1 MKTLNVSLIQQSI
14 IEDQPEKNLIITQ
27 KKIESLK
34 GKTDLVILP
43 ELFTTGFTLNNLEIA
58 ETNDG
63 KTISSL
69 KEWASINNLAI
80 TGSFLAKNENHYFN
94 RGFFIL
100 PNKDA
105 FFYDKKH
112 LFPIGKE
119 AKTITAGDE
128 SQIISYKE
136 WNIKLLIC
144 YDLRFPIWS
153 RNKDLE
159 YDLLIYVANWPTLR
173 KRPWEALLMA
183 RAIENQAYV
192 IGVNRIGKDSNNL
205 DHHGYSCIYSPDG
218 DCLNAASLNKEEIVN
233 GVLSLNDVRN
243 IREKY
248 PFWKDNDS
256 FKLD

>member
-14 IEDQPEKNLIITQ
+14 IEDWPEKNLIITQ
-27 KKIESLK
+27 KKVESLK

-43 ELFTTGFTLNNLEIA
+43 ELFTTGFTLNNLELA

-63 KTISSL
+63 VIISTL
-69 KEWASINNLAI
+69 KNWASSFNLAI
-80 TGSFLAKNENHYFN
+80 TGSFLAKNESLYYN
-94 RGFFIL
+94 RGFFIT
-100 PNKDA
+100 PQGKT

-119 AKTITAGDE
+119 AKMITPGNAPL
-128 SQIISYKE
+128 IISYNG
-136 WNIKLLIC
+136 WNIKLLVC

-153 RNKDLE
+153 RNTNLA

-173 KRPWEALLMA
+173 RKAWETLLSA
-183 RAIENQAYV
+183 RAIENQSYV

-205 DHHGYSCIYSPDG
+205 DHHGYSCIHSPEG
-218 DCLNAASLNKEEIVN
+218 DCLIAASLNKEEIIN
-233 GVLSLNDVRN
+233 ETLSLNEVRT
-243 IREKY
+243 IRKKY

-256 FKLD
+256 FKLE